1 MPRKDKSASEWTLKK
16 FKNIK
21 LKYNDTFDSLED
33 FSEKILDHLKEA
45 DSEKVRKTLHQK
57 KKDIHSYMEKY
68 WNFTIDIKKRRTNKI
83 ERALEKLNKATDKD
97 EDLIR
102 YLRF

>member
-21 LKYNDTFDSLED
+21 LKYNDTFDSLKD

-97 EDLIR
+97 EDMIR

>member
-21 LKYNDTFDSLED
+21 LKYNDTFDSLKD

-45 DSEKVRKTLHQK
+45 DSEKVRKTLHPK

>member
-21 LKYNDTFDSLED
+21 LKYNDTFVSLND
-33 FSEKILDHLKEA
+33 FSEKILDYLEEA
-45 DSEKVRKTLHQK
+45 DSEKVKKTLHQK
-57 KKDIHSYMEKY
+57 NSYMEKY
-68 WNFTIDIKKRRTNKI
+68 WNFTIDIKKRRTDEI

>member
-21 LKYNDTFDSLED
+21 LKYNDTFDSLKD

-57 KKDIHSYMEKY
+57 KKTFIHTWKNIGTLQS
-68 WNFTIDIKKRRTNKI
+68 I
-83 ERALEKLNKATDKD
+83 
-97 EDLIR
+97 
-102 YLRF
+102 

>member
-21 LKYNDTFDSLED
+21 LKYNDTFVSLND
-33 FSEKILDHLKEA
+33 FSETILDHLEEA
-45 DSEKVRKTLHQK
+45 DSEKVKKTLHQK
-57 KKDIHSYMEKY
+57 KKDFHSYMEKY
-68 WNFTIDIKKRRTNKI
+68 WNFTIDIKKGRTDEI
-83 ERALEKLNKATDKD
+83 ERALKKLNKADKD

>member
-1 MPRKDKSASEWTLKK
+1 
-16 FKNIK
+16 
-21 LKYNDTFDSLED
+21 
-33 FSEKILDHLKEA
+33 
-45 DSEKVRKTLHQK
+45 
-57 KKDIHSYMEKY
+57 MEKY